1 MDKDK
6 VESDRLNRLLV
17 HELSGGG
24 FLLRTLR
31 ELEEKIQRLEERV
44 TFLKPYEEDYC
55 LHKWTNGKANHKC
68 YLNKGHIGDHI
79 CGLCDTKIDY

>member
-44 TFLKPYEEDYC
+44 TFLEPYEED
-55 LHKWTNGKANHKC
+55 
-68 YLNKGHIGDHI
+68 
-79 CGLCDTKIDY
+79 